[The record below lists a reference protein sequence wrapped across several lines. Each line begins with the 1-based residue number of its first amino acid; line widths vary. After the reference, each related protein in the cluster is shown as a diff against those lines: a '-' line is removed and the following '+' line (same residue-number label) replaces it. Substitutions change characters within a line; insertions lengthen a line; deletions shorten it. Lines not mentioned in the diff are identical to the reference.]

1 MSYKTKKIRWVT
13 QTHTLD
19 FGIMLMKEVVLSP
32 LNNEDNTE
40 TQVLTIVN
48 IESNY
53 ILQTSKKGNDV
64 NT

>member
-1 MSYKTKKIRWVT
+1 
-13 QTHTLD
+13 
-19 FGIMLMKEVVLSP
+19 MLMKEVVLSP